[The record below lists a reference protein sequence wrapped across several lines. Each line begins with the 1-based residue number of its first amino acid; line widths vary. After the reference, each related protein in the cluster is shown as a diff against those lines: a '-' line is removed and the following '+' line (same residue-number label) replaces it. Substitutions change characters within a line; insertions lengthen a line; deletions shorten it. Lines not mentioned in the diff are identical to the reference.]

1 VVLPKISENLLVL
14 LQFRLNLFN
23 GYETLPYQSQFH
35 FREYIDIAGDQV
47 RLVGRVG
54 NSGHVFFGQEFPHNE
69 RGVYRYIVTVQQ
81 PVSVH
86 LLECID
92 ITL

>member
-1 VVLPKISENLLVL
+1 MP
-14 LQFRLNLFN
+14 LFQL
-23 GYETLPYQSQFH
+23 EFH
-35 FREYIDIAGDQV
+35 FREHVDIAEGQV

-54 NSGHVFFGQEFPHNE
+54 NSGHVFFCEEFPHNE
-69 RGVYRYIVTVQQ
+69 QGVCRHIIMVQQ

-86 LLECID
+86 LLECVD